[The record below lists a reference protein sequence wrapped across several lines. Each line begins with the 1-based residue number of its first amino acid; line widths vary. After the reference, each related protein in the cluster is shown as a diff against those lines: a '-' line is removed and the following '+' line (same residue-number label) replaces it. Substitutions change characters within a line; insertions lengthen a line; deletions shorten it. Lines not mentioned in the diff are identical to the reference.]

1 MPDVITGHHCCFD
14 VTVGIS
20 VYLYTLWKTE
30 LHVGTKGSGPS
41 WNLEVSGELTVSFS
55 FGEGFLF
62 IFYQAAFVSFRFFII
77 P

>member
-14 VTVGIS
+14 VTVDIS
-20 VYLYTLWKTE
+20 VYSYTLWKTE

-55 FGEGFLF
+55 LGREMLITFINRRSVGF
-62 IFYQAAFVSFRFFII
+62 QNSW
-77 P
+77 